1 VREKGAPYSGAEVV
15 RELALATGL
24 PCAAGFPVGHGEHN
38 EPVPL
43 GVRVRLDADA
53 RTLSFLEAAVRD

>member
-1 VREKGAPYSGAEVV
+1 L

-24 PCAAGFPVGHGEHN
+24 PCAAGFPIGHGAHN

-43 GVRVRLDADA
+43 GVRVRLDADN
-53 RTLSFLEAAVRD
+53 RRLTFLEAAVGR